1 MTESYTQDVVALTVA
16 LLTTL
21 LTLAGLGFL
30 LLVLFTV
37 RSFRRQPVPPV
48 PAEWPTV
55 SILKP
60 VKGTDPQR
68 YAAFASM
75 CTQRYPGRFELL
87 LGVADP
93 GDAALLDDIERL
105 KGEYPRVSVRTVL
118 CGERLG
124 ANGKVSTLLQMV
136 REALGE
142 VLVIN
147 DADILAGQEYLS
159 SVVAALVEPGV
170 GLVTV
175 PYFGRTA
182 VEPTVW
188 ARLEALGISTDLLP
202 GVLAARL
209 VDRGV
214 RFGLGS
220 TLALRRSTLDAIG
233 GMAPLLDRI
242 ADDYELGARVDRA
255 GFKVVL
261 SPEVVA
267 TSVPQYNLRGFWEH
281 QVRWWRTVRDARPW
295 SFAGM
300 AVSYA
305 VPWALLN
312 VVATGFALPSIS
324 LLSLVLLARVA
335 VALNVG
341 VGVLRDGQVLRDLWL
356 LPLRDCVGLL
366 LWAWSYA
373 GNDVVWRGERFWLRR
388 GAMAQSKA
396 D

>member
-1 MTESYTQDVVALTVA
+1 MTEPFTQDGAALIVVV
-16 LLTTL
+16 LTTL

-30 LLVLFTV
+30 LFVLLTV
-37 RSFRRQPVPPV
+37 RQFRGQAAPAM
-48 PAEWPTV
+48 PAEWPTI

-60 VKGTDPQR
+60 VKGTDPRR

-75 CTQRYPGRFELL
+75 CTQICPGRFELL
-87 LGVADP
+87 LGIAQP
-93 GDAALLDDIERL
+93 GDAALLADVERL
-105 KGEYPRVSVRTVL
+105 KREYPGVAVRAVQ
-118 CGERLG
+118 CPERLG

-136 REALGE
+136 PEALGE

-147 DADILAGQEYLS
+147 DADILAGPEYLAH
-159 SVVAALVEPGV
+159 VVAELSGPNV
-170 GLVTV
+170 GLVTA
-175 PYFGRTA
+175 PYFGRTGA
-182 VEPTVW
+182 QPSVW
-188 ARLEALGISTDLLP
+188 ARVEALGIATDLLP

-220 TLALRRSTLDAIG
+220 TLALRRATLDGIG
-233 GMAPLLDRI
+233 GMGPLLDRI
-242 ADDYELGARVDRA
+242 ADDYELGTRVDRA
-255 GFKVVL
+255 GLREVL
-261 SPEVVA
+261 SPEVVE
-267 TSVPQYNLRGFWEH
+267 TSVPDYDARSFWEH

-305 VPWALLN
+305 IPWACLN
-312 VVATGFALPSIS
+312 VVAAGFALPSLT

-341 VGVLRDGQVLRDLWL
+341 VGILRDGQVLRDLWL
-356 LPLRDCVGLL
+356 LPVRDCFGLL

-373 GNDVVWRGERFWLRR
+373 GDDVVWRGERFRLCR
-388 GAMAQSKA
+388 GSMVRL
-396 D
+396 